1 MLLSPR
7 TGFQD
12 ATKWN
17 GMKTYYH
24 IITCLGLPKTF
35 MTEDERKVRR
45 PLVAV
50 QSESFPMSQ
59 TKGYLLPAQRERSP
73 GAQSGFCL

>member
-1 MLLSPR
+1 MEWYENLLPHHHL
-7 TGFQD
+7 F
-12 ATKWN
+12 
-17 GMKTYYH
+17 
-24 IITCLGLPKTF
+24 GLPKTF
-35 MTEDERKVRR
+35 MTEDEWKVRR